1 MNSIRSNAA
10 MPQRAYPRFYIWDK
24 QTKQQQQNQLCEVCC
39 VCVCIF
45 NAPVQYTP
53 RMLYNKQN
61 SSTAW
66 DHRGCGLVASFF
78 FSFFFC
84 FLLRSLSALSH
95 LLVAAQFP
103 TSTICYVGFAFYLF
117 IFLFSF
123 RQWPHSPFHTLER
136 TMYCSC
142 LLHVCIYE
150 MRPSSIYS

>member
-1 MNSIRSNAA
+1 MPLCRNERIPDFIYEISGRSSNNKINSVR
-10 MPQRAYPRFYIWDK
+10 
-24 QTKQQQQNQLCEVCC
+24 CV
-39 VCVCIF
+39 VCVCASSMHQF
-45 NAPVQYTP
+45 NIHRVCYITNRIRPQHETIVDVG
-53 RMLYNKQN
+53 
-61 SSTAW
+61 SS
-66 DHRGCGLVASFF
+66 LLFSFL
-78 FSFFFC
+78 FFFC

-142 LLHVCIYE
+142 LLHVCIYNKFVH
-150 MRPSSIYS
+150 RPYTRSIA